1 MGSTPPLCVPM
12 LFIGSYSIVGRQ
24 GMAREHVTMLL
35 VAELSERENRGVFG
49 AFCFVDGLVGFGV
62 FCVLGWVFS
71 FFSFFFL
78 NKATV

>member
-35 VAELSERENRGVFG
+35 VAELSERQNRGVFG

-62 FCVLGWVFS
+62 FHFS
-71 FFSFFFL
+71 LFFFL
-78 NKATV
+78 NQATV